1 MNAWKDYAIS
11 WDKKTQLSGMDSALT
26 KYRRTMISELI
37 EKELPV
43 LLNEGIGKDIG
54 LLTAEE
60 RRINVLAQKA
70 LLGDVCDV
78 RFIC

>member
-1 MNAWKDYAIS
+1 MKFCEKIYGFFIS
-11 WDKKTQLSGMDSALT
+11 PGTCL
-26 KYRRTMISELI
+26 

-70 LLGDVCDV
+70 LLELYIENGDVCDV